1 MMTLE
6 EARKYFYDDRYAMI
20 TTGIE
25 IDEVGENYAK
35 CSLNIEERHMAV
47 GNHVMGGAIYTLA
60 DFAFAVA
67 SNSGD
72 QITFTTT
79 SSITYLSQPKDMKL
93 IAVCQ
98 CIRDGRKT
106 CYFETKITDGLG
118 NMVACVVA
126 NGMHIEKK

>member
-6 EARKYFYDDRYAMI
+6 EARGYFADDIYAMS

-25 IDEVGENYAK
+25 IDDIGENWAQ
-35 CSLNIEERHMAV
+35 CSLSIEKRHMAV
-47 GNHVMGGAIYTLA
+47 GDHVMGGAIYTLA

-93 IAVCQ
+93 IARCQ

-106 CYFETKITDGLG
+106 CYYETKITDGLG
-118 NMVACVVA
+118 NMVACITS

>member
-6 EARKYFYDDRYAMI
+6 EARKYFIDDRYAMV
-20 TTGIE
+20 TTGIK
-25 IDEVGENYAK
+25 IDEVGENMSQ
-35 CSLNIEERHMAV
+35 CSIDVEDRHMAV
-47 GNHVMGGAIYTLA
+47 GDHVMGGAIYTLA

-72 QITFTTT
+72 QITFTTS
-79 SSITYLSQPKDMKL
+79 SSITYLSQPKDKKL

>member
-6 EARKYFYDDRYAMI
+6 EARKYFIDDRYAMI

-25 IDEVGENYAK
+25 IDEVGENFAK
-35 CSLNIEERHMAV
+35 CSLNVEDRHMAV

-72 QITFTTT
+72 SITFTTT
-79 SSITYLSQPKDMKL
+79 STITYLSQPKDMKL
-93 IAVCQ
+93 IATCE

-118 NMVACVVA
+118 NIVACVVA

>member
-6 EARKYFYDDRYAMI
+6 EARKYFSEDIYAME
-20 TTGIE
+20 TTGIK
-25 IDEVGENYAK
+25 IDDIGEDFSK
-35 CSLNIEERHMAV
+35 CSIDVENRHMAV

-72 QITFTTT
+72 SITFTTS

-93 IAVCQ
+93 IAECH
-98 CIRDGRKT
+98 CIKDGRKT
-106 CYFETKITDGLG
+106 CYYETKITDGLG
-118 NMVACVVA
+118 NIVACVTS